1 MKVYHFKTK
10 TEMKNPYEVL
20 SVTQNAT
27 KEEIQKAFVKAQIE
41 NIKTKKYDGK
51 ELMEARNQLMI
62 PSKRLVADFLF
73 PSKLKSKRP
82 KPIDINDLEVEG
94 QVDVNSLNEDALDS
108 LKYSI
113 NYV

>member
-1 MKVYHFKTK
+1 
-10 TEMKNPYEVL
+10 MKNPYDVL
-20 SVTQNAT
+20 GINLNAT

-41 NIKTKKYDGK
+41 NIKTKKHDGK

-73 PSKLKSKRP
+73 PSKMKSKRP
-82 KPIDINDLEVEG
+82 KPIEINDLEVKG
-94 QVDVNSLNEDALDS
+94 QVDVNSLNDDALDS
-108 LKYSI
+108 LKYSL

>member
-1 MKVYHFKTK
+1 MKIYHFKK
-10 TEMKNPYEVL
+10 NEMKNPYEIL
-20 SVTQNAT
+20 SVNQNAT

-51 ELMEARNQLMI
+51 ELMEARNQLMT
-62 PSKRLVADFLF
+62 PAKRLVADFLF

-82 KPIDINDLEVEG
+82 KPIEISGLEANG
-94 QVDVNSLNEDALDS
+94 KVDVNSLNDDALDS
-108 LKYSI
+108 LKYSL